1 MNRESGKIM
10 GGMNMTKRI
19 LSLALA
25 LVLCLSLL
33 SVSAMAEDGSHK
45 LTV

>member
-1 MNRESGKIM
+1 MKKVISV
-10 GGMNMTKRI
+10 
-19 LSLALA
+19 LLA